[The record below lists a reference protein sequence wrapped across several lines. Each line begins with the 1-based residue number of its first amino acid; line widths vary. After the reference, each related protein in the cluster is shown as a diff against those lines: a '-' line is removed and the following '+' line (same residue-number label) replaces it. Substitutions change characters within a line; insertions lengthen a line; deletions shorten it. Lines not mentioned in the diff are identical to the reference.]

1 MGKSLS
7 VLVVEDD
14 DSMRD
19 LLRKILTDEGY
30 RVNTAGD
37 GTTALTMVK
46 QAPVDVVLSDVKM
59 PGLDGL
65 ELLKAVKKVTPGT
78 YVAIMTAFG
87 TIDSAVEAMKYGAYD
102 YISKPFKIDEIRILM
117 KKIVEQKALR
127 EEVAHLRKEV
137 NRRYEYSNIIGK
149 SRRMQEVFDLL
160 AKVAEGKSTILVYG
174 RSGTGKE
181 LVAKAIHYNSPRKN
195 RPFVAVNCSA
205 IPETLLESELFGHM
219 KGAFTGAI
227 STRHGLFEEAHG
239 GTLFLDEI
247 GEISPAIQ
255 VKLLRVLQERSIK
268 PVGGTGSKK
277 IDIRLIGATNQNLQE
292 AVREGRFREDLYYRL
307 NVIPIQLPSLKERT
321 DDIPLLARHF
331 VARYSKE
338 NNRAGISLSRQ
349 TLQILMNYHWP
360 GNVRELENVMERS
373 VILCQGSEITPEDLP
388 PQLIEES
395 LETASD
401 KDLAHL
407 SLKEVEKAHIKRV
420 LESVG
425 GHKMKAAEI
434 LQIDRRTIYRKLK
447 SYSL

>member
-1 MGKSLS
+1 MGKLLS
-7 VLVVEDD
+7 VLIVEDD

-46 QAPVDVVLSDVKM
+46 QTPVDVVLSDVKM

-65 ELLKAVKKVTPGT
+65 ELLKAVKQLTPGT

-87 TIDSAVEAMKYGAYD
+87 TIDSAVEAMKHGAYD

-117 KKIVEQKALR
+117 KKIVEEKALR
-127 EEVAHLRKEV
+127 QEVAHLRKEV
-137 NRRYEYSNIIGK
+137 SRRYEYSNIIGK
-149 SRRMQEVFDLL
+149 SRRMQEIFDLL
-160 AKVAEGKSTILVYG
+160 GKVAEGKSTILIYG
-174 RSGTGKE
+174 KSGTGKE
-181 LVAKAIHYNSPRKN
+181 LVAKAIHYNSPRKGK
-195 RPFVAVNCSA
+195 PFVAVNCSA
-205 IPETLLESELFGHM
+205 IPETLLESELFGHI

-227 STRHGLFEEAHG
+227 STRPGLFEEAHG

-268 PVGGTGSKK
+268 PVGGTGTKK

-321 DDIPLLARHF
+321 EDIPLLARHF
-331 VARYSKE
+331 VERYSKE
-338 NNRAGISLSRQ
+338 NNRTGISLSRQ
-349 TLQILMNYHWP
+349 ALQILMNYHWP
-360 GNVRELENVMERS
+360 GNVRELENVIERS
-373 VILCQGSEITPEDLP
+373 VILCQGSEITPADLP

-395 LETASD
+395 SEEASD

-434 LQIDRRTIYRKLK
+434 LQIDRRTIYRKLQ
-447 SYSL
+447 SYGL